1 MSDLVALSAAQAAAA
16 VGAGELDP
24 AASCSRPT
32 ARAPR
37 PMS

>member
-24 AASCSRPT
+24 AALFEAYR
-32 ARAPR
+32 ARAQPT
-37 PMS
+37 S